1 MVRPALG
8 VLIAFIA
15 VVCVQG
21 LSAQSLFEQ
30 GEALLRENKPLE
42 AAAVLR
48 SSLQQNSG
56 NPQTYLYLAIA
67 YEQLGRNEEAVGIL
81 ERALSVTGV
90 PRARA
95 SFNMGNNLWAMGRAA
110 DAMDAY
116 DQAITAAPN
125 FAPAY
130 LNRANASVSVEDYE
144 QAIADYGRYLELE
157 PNTPQ
162 KSAIERMIAAL
173 ASEIE
178 AERMRQEEEERRQR
192 EAEEQRRREEEER
205 RLAEE
210 RRRQEEEARRLEA
223 ERRRRE
229 LLGSVL
235 DSLNSA
241 TNETTNLEA
250 ENEDIEQTEE
260 ELDIAE

>member
-1 MVRPALG
+1 M
-8 VLIAFIA
+8 LIAFIA
-15 VVCVQG
+15 VVCVPG
-21 LSAQSLFEQ
+21 VSAQSLFAQ

-48 SSLQQNSG
+48 SSLNQNPD

-67 YEQLGRNEEAVGIL
+67 YEQLGRNEEAVGVL
-81 ERALSVTGV
+81 ERSLGVTGV

-95 SFNMGNNLWAMGRAA
+95 SFNMGNNLWAMGRAD

-116 DQAITAAPN
+116 NQAITAAPN

-130 LNRANASVSVEDYE
+130 LNRANASVVLEDYD

-157 PNTPQ
+157 PNSSQ
-162 KSAIERMIAAL
+162 RAEIERMIAAL

-178 AERMRQEEEERRQR
+178 AERIRREEEARRRREEEER
-192 EAEEQRRREEEER
+192 RRREEEER

-223 ERRRRE
+223 ERRRQE

-241 TNETTNLEA
+241 TGDTTNLQA
-250 ENEDIEQTEE
+250 ENEDIEGTEE